1 MLFRS
6 GVWNSYYASTPRN
19 EWKYTVEMMDQEK
32 FKVDDLITHKAPL
45 DQMER
50 LFTDIYQ
57 HNITI
62 CKAMYSSKEDGK
74 DE

>member
-1 MLFRS
+1 MQ
-6 GVWNSYYASTPRN
+6 VHQ
-19 EWKYTVEMMDQEK
+19 EMNGNIQWR

>member
-1 MLFRS
+1 
-6 GVWNSYYASTPRN
+6 
-19 EWKYTVEMMDQEK
+19 MDQEK
-32 FKVDDLITHKAPL
+32 FKVDDLITHKASL
-45 DQMER
+45 DQMEQ

-62 CKAMYSSKEDGK
+62 CKAMYSSKENGK